1 MKKLIFILVS
11 LFLAIGG
18 FSNFAYAD
26 ANDFTVESFDAHY
39 YLSKDSEGR
48 AVLRVV
54 EEITAIFPNFDQ
66 NRGIER
72 AIPKKY
78 QGHISYQNDL
88 LVYRNGEAE
97 NIAKTKD
104 DNGNKVYRIGN
115 SREYVHGRQVYRLE
129 YSFRDVMRSDLLD
142 GLQTLVWNTNGTEWQ
157 QNFGRVRAMVF
168 IDKNLFLD
176 LKNYDCYYGA
186 YGSKNQCGL
195 ITERDYGDE
204 KALYFVQS
212 NLSPGEN
219 VTFVA
224 NFKQG
229 TFKDYVE
236 PEAHKIIKNIVT
248 FVLIIPVGVLFY
260 LIFIGIKNYRS
271 EKTRRSIVPQYIPPK
286 EISLFE
292 SSVLLNSQQK
302 AISAMIVKMAIS
314 GNLNIVEFEEKGVF
328 GVKKNFKLE
337 KISDHGLD
345 RHEKAIFNKIFS
357 RGESVEV
364 KDIVTRLGA
373 GFGQR
378 MLGWSETF
386 TKKDFYKKPKNS
398 NFVSFALILSFVV
411 FFGSLMIS
419 GFFDAIDFS
428 GREWVLLVWF
438 IVDIVIFVVAIV
450 LLSVKPKSLRG
461 AEMLDYLNGL
471 KMYMR
476 MAEEDRLRVL
486 QSADGADRIADGEK
500 SKVKLYEK
508 LLPYAMIFGIEE
520 TWLKELAA
528 QYPEGVS
535 PDWYYGNGAFNAIL
549 FANSMSSA
557 SRSLNSYTSSALFI
571 SGGGGGFSGGGGG
584 GGGGGGW

>member
-11 LFLAIGG
+11 LFLAVGG

-66 NRGIER
+66 SHGIER

-88 LVYRNGEAE
+88 LVYRNGEVE
-97 NIAKTKD
+97 NIASTKD

-129 YSFRDVMRSDLLD
+129 YSFRDVMRSDLVENS
-142 GLQTLVWNTNGTEWQ
+142 QTLIWNVNGTQWK
-157 QNFGRVRAMVF
+157 QNFGRVSATIF
-168 IDKNLFLD
+168 IDKNLFSD
-176 LKNYDCYYGA
+176 LKNYDCYYGV
-186 YGSKNQCGL
+186 YGSKNKCGL
-195 ITERDYGDE
+195 ITERDYGDK
-204 KALYFVQS
+204 KALYFAQS
-212 NLSPGEN
+212 NLLPGEN

-236 PEAHKIIKNIVT
+236 PESHKIIKNIVT

-302 AISAMIVKMAIS
+302 AISAMIVEMAIS
-314 GNLNIVEFEEKGVF
+314 GNLNIVEFEKKGVF
-328 GVKKNFKLE
+328 GVKKDFKLE

-345 RHEKAIFNKIFS
+345 RYEKAIFNKIFS
-357 RGESVEV
+357 RGESVKL
-364 KDIVTRLGA
+364 KDISQRLGMD
-373 GFGQR
+373 FGQK
-378 MLGWSETF
+378 MLGWAEVF
-386 TKKDFYKKPKNS
+386 RNKDFYKKPKDS
-398 NFVSFALILSFVV
+398 ILVKISFGLSFVAI
-411 FFGSLMIS
+411 FGPLLFGSA
-419 GFFDAIDFS
+419 FEAVNFS
-428 GREWVLLVWF
+428 GYELIITLWFVLF
-438 IVDIVIFVVAIV
+438 TVIFVLSIV
-450 LLSVKPKSLRG
+450 LLTIEPKSLRG
-461 AEMLDYLNGL
+461 AEMLDHLNGL
-471 KMYMR
+471 KMYIK
-476 MAEEDRLRVL
+476 MAEEDRMRVL
-486 QSADGADRIADGEK
+486 QSVDGADRIVDGEN

-508 LLPYAMIFGIEE
+508 LLPYAMIFGLEK

-528 QYPEGVS
+528 QYPEGTS
-535 PDWYYGNGAFNAIL
+535 PDWYYGKGAFNAIL
-549 FANSMSSA
+549 FANSMSSV
-557 SRSLNSYTSSALFI
+557 SRSLNSYTSSASST